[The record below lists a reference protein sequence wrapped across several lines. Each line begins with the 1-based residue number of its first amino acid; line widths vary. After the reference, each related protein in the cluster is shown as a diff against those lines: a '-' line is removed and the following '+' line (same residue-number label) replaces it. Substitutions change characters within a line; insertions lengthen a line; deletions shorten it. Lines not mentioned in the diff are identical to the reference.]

1 MAVVSALRDRLGK
14 LRPTEPAPAQTA
26 PVQPDLSGR
35 MQRLRGA
42 GRERREQDDA
52 VLAERL
58 GGVCIA
64 DGVIGVRETLPLD
77 HGHGRV
83 GLGEA
88 FATSLDVLA
97 PGRSVGIE
105 DLVFMDTETTGLAGG
120 TGTVVFLLGLA
131 RLGPAGLELMQ
142 WVLTRFSGEAALLEA
157 ARQWMAGSQAV
168 VTFNGRSF
176 DIPLLAARYRLKGGR
191 DPFSAL
197 PQIDLLHPTRRVFAR
212 RWPDCR
218 LQSAE
223 QRLLEFRRHHDLP
236 GAMAPQAWFD
246 WVRRGSM
253 ALLPGVAKH
262 NRWDL
267 LSLAA
272 LLPVLE
278 AVYRD
283 PGPWG
288 GDPLAVARVQR
299 ERGATT
305 TALAVLQGQAHNL
318 CPAGANE
325 LARLHRNR
333 GDWAAAVSIW
343 QRLAADDD
351 VEALERLSKFY
362 EHVCGDFAQALRY
375 AERLTL
381 TEPANPAHGHR
392 LQRLHSRLG
401 RRVSAVADAS

>member
-1 MAVVSALRDRLGK
+1 MSTLRDRLGK
-14 LRPTEPAPAQTA
+14 LQSTDPALTQAAQ
-26 PVQPDLSGR
+26 VRSGLGER

-42 GRERREQDDA
+42 DPERSEKDNA

-58 GGVCIA
+58 GGDCIA
-64 DGVIGVRETLPLD
+64 EGVIAVRETLALE

-83 GLGEA
+83 RLREA
-88 FATSLDVLA
+88 FATSLDALA

-142 WVLTRFSGEAALLEA
+142 LVLTRFSGEAALLEA
-157 ARQWMAGSQAV
+157 GREWMARGQAV

-176 DIPLLAARYRLKGGR
+176 DVPLLTARYRLKGR
-191 DPFSAL
+191 TDPFSAL
-197 PQIDLLHPTRRVFAR
+197 PQIDLLHPTRRAFAR
-212 RWPDCR
+212 HWPDCR

-223 QRLLEFRRHHDLP
+223 QRLLDFHRRDDLP

-253 ALLPGVAKH
+253 ALLPAVAKH

-272 LLPVLE
+272 LVPVLE
-278 AVYRD
+278 DVYRD
-283 PGPWG
+283 PGAWG
-288 GDPLAVARVQR
+288 GDPLAVARFQR
-299 ERGATT
+299 GRGDGAS
-305 TALAVLQGQAHNL
+305 ALAMLEAYGHNL
-318 CPAGANE
+318 CPAGSNE
-325 LARLHRNR
+325 LARLHRDQ
-333 GDWAAAVSIW
+333 GDWAAAVAIW
-343 QRLAADDD
+343 RRLAADDN

-362 EHVCGDFAQALRY
+362 EHVCGDFAQALHY
-375 AERLTL
+375 AERLAL
-381 TEPANPAHGHR
+381 VERANPAHAHR

-401 RRVSAVADAS
+401 RRVSLAAGGS